1 MLNITKESISK
12 FINKEEFSSYKKLE
26 GRSSKSVFIR
36 VLIVFLLIFS
46 ISLFLPWTQ
55 NIRSK
60 GYVTT
65 LNPFDKPQEI
75 QSQIEGKIKQWY
87 VLEGDIVTEG
97 DTIAVITESKEA
109 YLDPLLINNTKE
121 QQKAKLNS
129 ADSYSSKTSFLQNQ
143 LSSLKE
149 NFESKLAQIKI
160 KQKQIDLKIETT
172 VLDLEAADTYLANA
186 EKQLTRMQEMYKKGI
201 KSLTELEEKE
211 LSKRNA
217 VAKRNSINNKLKELA
232 NDKTNLIQENEVT
245 KTDYAQKAAKIES
258 EIQSAQSYRFSL
270 LGESNKLQSKVNQLE
285 QRRQAY
291 VIKSPVTGK
300 VMKVLKNGIGE
311 FVKAQESIA
320 TIVPT
325 DYEKAVELYVV
336 PNDMPLIKVGKKVR
350 LQFDGW
356 PAVVFSGW
364 PENSMGTFGGEVYAI
379 DNNISE
385 NGKYRI
391 LIIED
396 GSDKKWP
403 ELIRLGSGAQ
413 GLLLLNDVKIYYEL
427 WRKLN
432 GFPPDFYNP
441 EEVKKVKNKAPI
453 KKVK

>member
-26 GRSSKSVFIR
+26 GRNNKSVFIR
-36 VLIVFLLIFS
+36 FLIVFLLIFI

-75 QSQIEGKIKQWY
+75 QSQIEGKIKEWY
-87 VLEGDIVTEG
+87 VLEGDIVTAG

-109 YLDPLLINNTKE
+109 YLDPMLIDNTKE

-129 ADSYSSKTSFLQNQ
+129 ADSYSNKTSFLQNQ
-143 LSSLKE
+143 LSSLKD

-160 KQKQIDLKIETT
+160 KQQQIDLKIETAL
-172 VLDLEAADTYLANA
+172 LDLEAAETYLANA
-186 EKQLTRMQEMYKKGI
+186 EKQLNRMKEMYSKGI

-217 VAKRNSINNKLKELA
+217 AAKRNSIDNKLKELA
-232 NDKTNLIQENEVT
+232 NDKSNLIQENEVT
-245 KTDYAQKAAKIES
+245 KTDYAQKAAKIEA
-258 EIQSAQSYRFSL
+258 EIQSTESYRFSL

-285 QRRQAY
+285 QRKEAY
-291 VIKSPVTGK
+291 VIKSPVTGR

-325 DYEKAVELYVV
+325 DYKKAVELYVV
-336 PNDMPLIKVGKKVR
+336 PNDMPLIKTGKKVR

-385 NGKYRI
+385 NGKFRI
-391 LIIED
+391 LVIED
-396 GSDKKWP
+396 DSDKKWP

-441 EEVKKVKNKAPI
+441 EKMEKIKNKAPI